1 MIYIC
6 GLLMALA
13 DSVPGVSGGTIAYL
27 LGYYED
33 FINSLNS
40 FMSRKGDKLERKE
53 NLKKSFK
60 FLIRLGIGWIV
71 GFISAVL
78 ILTSVFESHIYQISS
93 LFIGFIVFSIP
104 LIVYEEKESL
114 KKFYN
119 VVFLILGAA
128 LVVAITMVNPSDGG
142 SVSAGAFNIGQLIYT
157 VLVGMIAISAMVLP
171 GISGSTMLLI
181 FGVYLPVMNAIKD
194 LLHLDFSGL
203 PIVISVGIGILLG
216 VIVIIKLVKA
226 ALEHFHSQTVY
237 AIIGLMLG
245 SLLSIVKGP
254 ESLETPKEM
263 LTMDTFSIL
272 FFFIGGVVI
281 IGLQCFKAFS
291 GKIKLRKQSNRN
303 ILRTACA
310 VLFYLHFIL

>member
-142 SVSAGAFNIGQLIYT
+142 SVSAGAFNIGQLIYI

-171 GISGSTMLLI
+171 GISGSTMFLI
-181 FGVYLPVMNAIKD
+181 FGVYMPVMNAIKD

-281 IGLQCFKAFS
+281 IGLQCLKLFS
-291 GKIKLRKQSNRN
+291 GKNKAEETVES
-303 ILRTACA
+303 
-310 VLFYLHFIL
+310 

>member
-216 VIVIIKLVKA
+216 AIVIIKLVKA

-281 IGLQCFKAFS
+281 IGLQCLKLFS
-291 GKIKLRKQSNRN
+291 GKNKAEETVES
-303 ILRTACA
+303 
-310 VLFYLHFIL
+310 

>member
-171 GISGSTMLLI
+171 GISGSTMFLI
-181 FGVYLPVMNAIKD
+181 FGVYMPVMNAIKD

-263 LTMDTFSIL
+263 LTVDTFSIL

-281 IGLQCFKAFS
+281 IGLQCLKLFS
-291 GKIKLRKQSNRN
+291 GKNKAEETVES
-303 ILRTACA
+303 
-310 VLFYLHFIL
+310 

>member
-203 PIVISVGIGILLG
+203 PIIISVGIGILLG

-281 IGLQCFKAFS
+281 IGLQCLKLFS
-291 GKIKLRKQSNRN
+291 GKNKAEETVES
-303 ILRTACA
+303 
-310 VLFYLHFIL
+310 

>member
-1 MIYIC
+1 
-6 GLLMALA
+6 MALA
-13 DSVPGVSGGTIAYL
+13 DSVPGVSGGTIAFL
-27 LGYYED
+27 LGFYD
-33 FINSLNS
+33 KFIDSIDDLLTGT
-40 FMSRKGDKLERKE
+40 KEERKDA
-53 NLKKSFK
+53 FV
-60 FLIRLGIGWIV
+60 FLIKLGIGWIS
-71 GFISAVL
+71 GFVIAVL

-281 IGLQCFKAFS
+281 IGLQCLKLFS
-291 GKIKLRKQSNRN
+291 GKNKAEETVES
-303 ILRTACA
+303 
-310 VLFYLHFIL
+310 

>member
-1 MIYIC
+1 MIFIC

-281 IGLQCFKAFS
+281 IGLQCLKLFS
-291 GKIKLRKQSNRN
+291 GKNKAEETVES
-303 ILRTACA
+303 
-310 VLFYLHFIL
+310 

>member
-281 IGLQCFKAFS
+281 IGLQCLKLFS
-291 GKIKLRKQSNRN
+291 GKNKACLLYTSDAAEKLE
-303 ILRTACA
+303 
-310 VLFYLHFIL
+310 V

>member
-78 ILTSVFESHIYQISS
+78 ILTSVFESHIYYISS

-281 IGLQCFKAFS
+281 IGLQCLKLFS
-291 GKIKLRKQSNRN
+291 GKNKAEETVES
-303 ILRTACA
+303 
-310 VLFYLHFIL
+310 

>member
-1 MIYIC
+1 M
-6 GLLMALA
+6 
-13 DSVPGVSGGTIAYL
+13 
-27 LGYYED
+27 
-33 FINSLNS
+33 
-40 FMSRKGDKLERKE
+40 
-53 NLKKSFK
+53 
-60 FLIRLGIGWIV
+60 
-71 GFISAVL
+71 
-78 ILTSVFESHIYQISS
+78 
-93 LFIGFIVFSIP
+93 
-104 LIVYEEKESL
+104 
-114 KKFYN
+114 
-119 VVFLILGAA
+119 
-128 LVVAITMVNPSDGG
+128 
-142 SVSAGAFNIGQLIYT
+142 
-157 VLVGMIAISAMVLP
+157 LVGMIAISAMVLP

-281 IGLQCFKAFS
+281 IGLQCLKLFS

>member
-171 GISGSTMLLI
+171 GISGSTMLVI

-281 IGLQCFKAFS
+281 IGLQCLKLFS
-291 GKIKLRKQSNRN
+291 GKNKAEETVES
-303 ILRTACA
+303 
-310 VLFYLHFIL
+310 

>member
-157 VLVGMIAISAMVLP
+157 VLVGMIAISAMILP

-281 IGLQCFKAFS
+281 IGLQCLKLFS
-291 GKIKLRKQSNRN
+291 GKNKAEETVES
-303 ILRTACA
+303 
-310 VLFYLHFIL
+310 

>member
-157 VLVGMIAISAMVLP
+157 VLVGMIAISAMVS
-171 GISGSTMLLI
+171 SGYFRLDHAFDIRRIPAGYECYKGSAP
-181 FGVYLPVMNAIKD
+181 FGFQRSSYCN
-194 LLHLDFSGL
+194 F
-203 PIVISVGIGILLG
+203 
-216 VIVIIKLVKA
+216 
-226 ALEHFHSQTVY
+226 
-237 AIIGLMLG
+237 
-245 SLLSIVKGP
+245 
-254 ESLETPKEM
+254 
-263 LTMDTFSIL
+263 
-272 FFFIGGVVI
+272 
-281 IGLQCFKAFS
+281 C
-291 GKIKLRKQSNRN
+291 RNRH
-303 ILRTACA
+303 TAWSYCYYQA
-310 VLFYLHFIL
+310 C

>member
-142 SVSAGAFNIGQLIYT
+142 SVSAGAFNIGQLIYI

-171 GISGSTMLLI
+171 GISGSTMFLI
-181 FGVYLPVMNAIKD
+181 FGVYMPVMNAIKD

-226 ALEHFHSQTVY
+226 ALKHFHSQTVY

-281 IGLQCFKAFS
+281 IGLQCLKLFS
-291 GKIKLRKQSNRN
+291 GKNKAEETVES
-303 ILRTACA
+303 
-310 VLFYLHFIL
+310 

>member
-237 AIIGLMLG
+237 AIIGLTLG

-281 IGLQCFKAFS
+281 IGLQCLKLFS
-291 GKIKLRKQSNRN
+291 GKNKAEETVES
-303 ILRTACA
+303 
-310 VLFYLHFIL
+310 

>member
-157 VLVGMIAISAMVLP
+157 VRVGMIAISAMVLP

-281 IGLQCFKAFS
+281 IGLQCLKLFS
-291 GKIKLRKQSNRN
+291 GKNKAEETVES
-303 ILRTACA
+303 
-310 VLFYLHFIL
+310 

>member
-40 FMSRKGDKLERKE
+40 FMSRKGDMLERNE

-281 IGLQCFKAFS
+281 IGLQCLKLFS
-291 GKIKLRKQSNRN
+291 GKNKAEETVES
-303 ILRTACA
+303 
-310 VLFYLHFIL
+310 